1 MGFTKPI
8 MFRTSTPGDQ
18 GNPVA
23 TTEATPTEDV
33 TTKATQGQQAQKS
46 KSIGATPDSERRGV
60 SNKTV
65 TFSLDNPDAKE
76 MAGNPAIPLPSAFS
90 QS

>member
-1 MGFTKPI
+1 MASQTDG
-8 MFRTSTPGDQ
+8 
-18 GNPVA
+18 
-23 TTEATPTEDV
+23 TTAV
-33 TTKATQGQQAQKS
+33 CFL
-46 KSIGATPDSERRGV
+46 

-65 TFSLDNPDAKE
+65 TFGLDNPDVRE